1 MRMSGREDGAADIGP
16 DYMPLNETFLSPAS
30 PLLRVYP
37 STSYRSF
44 PSAYLGVRYISLED
58 V

>member
-1 MRMSGREDGAADIGP
+1 MRMSRREDGAADIGP

-37 STSYRSF
+37 PAPYRSF
-44 PSAYLGVRYISLED
+44 PSAHLGVRYISLENI
-58 V
+58 